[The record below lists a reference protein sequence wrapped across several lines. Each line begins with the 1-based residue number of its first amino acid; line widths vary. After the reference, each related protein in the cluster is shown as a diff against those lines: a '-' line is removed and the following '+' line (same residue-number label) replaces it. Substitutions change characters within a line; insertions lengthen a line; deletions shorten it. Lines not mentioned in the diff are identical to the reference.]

1 MKTPIAGLWVLIAG
15 AILAGPALAGDIAV
29 IVNPANPAILTKGL
43 VVSYYLGESK
53 SWSGGVPV
61 KLLELPPDNPAR
73 VAFDKD
79 VLGRSAQ
86 QLKDLWSQ
94 NSLSG
99 KAIPPK
105 ELASDEEVKKAV
117 SSSKIAIG
125 YIKASSVDDTVKVAL
140 TF

>member
-1 MKTPIAGLWVLIAG
+1 MKAPIARLCALIAGLL
-15 AILAGPALAGDIAV
+15 LAGTAPAGDLVV
-29 IVNPANPAILTKGL
+29 IVNPANRAILTKEL

-53 SWSGGVPV
+53 SWSGGVPI
-61 KLLELPPDNPAR
+61 KLLELSPDDPTRAT
-73 VAFDKD
+73 FDKT
-79 VLGRSAQ
+79 VLGKTTQ
-86 QLKDLWSQ
+86 QLHDIWAQ

-105 ELASDEEVKKAV
+105 ELTSDEEVKKAV

-140 TF
+140 TL

>member
-1 MKTPIAGLWVLIAG
+1 MKTPIAGLLSLIAG
-15 AILAGPALAGDIAV
+15 VIVAGPALAGDLVV
-29 IVNPANPAILTKGL
+29 IVNPANPAVLTKEL

-61 KLLELPPDNPAR
+61 KLLELSSDSPTRA
-73 VAFDKD
+73 AFDKE
-79 VLGRSAQ
+79 VLGKSAQ
-86 QLKDLWSQ
+86 QLKDIWAQ

-105 ELASDEEVKKAV
+105 DVASDEEMKKAV
-117 SSSKIAIG
+117 SSSRIAIG

-140 TF
+140 TL

>member
-1 MKTPIAGLWVLIAG
+1 MKTLTAGLWALIAG
-15 AILAGPALAGDIAV
+15 VIFAGPTLAGDLAV
-29 IVNPANPAILTKGL
+29 IVNPANRAILTKEL

-53 SWSGGVPV
+53 SWSGGVPI
-61 KLLELPPDNPAR
+61 KLLELSPDDPTRA
-73 VAFDKD
+73 AFDKA
-79 VLGRSAQ
+79 VLGKSAQ
-86 QLKDLWSQ
+86 QLKDIWAQ

-105 ELASDEEVKKAV
+105 QLASDEEVKKAV

-140 TF
+140 TL